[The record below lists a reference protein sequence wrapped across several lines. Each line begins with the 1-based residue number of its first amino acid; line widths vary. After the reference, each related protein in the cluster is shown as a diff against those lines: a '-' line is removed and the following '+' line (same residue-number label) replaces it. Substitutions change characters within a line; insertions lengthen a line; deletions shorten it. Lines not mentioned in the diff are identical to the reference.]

1 MDENEVFEAEDLDM
15 LPLPR
20 ERVPVGALKFHA
32 TGETVEYYSEKE
44 LMEDYL
50 EEVQY
55 LGYGGVS
62 YELYLTPQE
71 INELNM
77 PNEEEL
83 LANNILQNDYI
94 QKFQEQNMNIANE
107 EREL

>member
-1 MDENEVFEAEDLDM
+1 MNENEIFEDEDLDM
-15 LPLPR
+15 LPVQR
-20 ERVPVGALKFHA
+20 QKVPVGCLKYHA
-32 TGETVEYYSEKE
+32 TGEEVEYYSEKE

-50 EEVQY
+50 EELQY

-71 INELNM
+71 INEPTM

-83 LANNILQNDYI
+83 LANNAVQNDYVQQF
-94 QKFQEQNMNIANE
+94 QKQNMNGE

>member
-1 MDENEVFEAEDLDM
+1 MDENEIFENDDLDM
-15 LPLPR
+15 LPLQR
-20 ERVPVGALKFHA
+20 ERVPVGCLKYHT
-32 TGETVEYYSEKE
+32 TGEEVEYYSEKE

-55 LGYGGVS
+55 LGYAGVS

-71 INELNM
+71 INELTM
-77 PNEEEL
+77 PTEEEL
-83 LANNILQNDYI
+83 LSKSQLQNDYI
-94 QKFQEQNMNIANE
+94 QKFQEQNKNVADE